1 MLGIVEI
8 AENSAASTK
17 GTMVKTIGI
26 LGAGRVGSAIAR
38 TALTAGYSV
47 NIAGSGPGTDIALL
61 VEVVVPGARAM
72 SAAEA
77 VADADL
83 VIVAVPLHKYRSVSP
98 SILAGKLVID
108 TMNYWEPIDG
118 RLDDFE
124 TDARS
129 SSEVVADFF
138 SGANVVK
145 TLNHI
150 GYHELEIDS
159 RPFGHDQRRALA
171 IAGDDD
177 DAVAAVAEA
186 IDRFGF
192 DAVPSGAL
200 ASGAAFEP
208 GTLIFGGRH
217 TADEIRAEIAAC
229 ATASLSGAG
238 RA

>member
-1 MLGIVEI
+1 
-8 AENSAASTK
+8 
-17 GTMVKTIGI
+17 MVTTIGI

-38 TALTAGYSV
+38 TALAAGYSV
-47 NIAGSGPGTDIALL
+47 NIAASGPGSDIALL
-61 VEVVVPGARAM
+61 AEIVVPGARAM

-83 VIVAVPLHKYRSVSP
+83 VIVAVPLHKYRTVSP

-118 RLDDFE
+118 RLDHFE

-138 SGANVVK
+138 SGATVVK

-159 RPFGHDQRRALA
+159 RPYGHDPRRALA

-177 DAVAAVAEA
+177 AVAVVAEV

-192 DAVPSGAL
+192 DAVHSGEL

-208 GTLIFGGRH
+208 GTAIFGGRH
-217 TADEIRAEIAAC
+217 TADEIRAEIGLAC
-229 ATASLSGAG
+229 AAASLSGAG
-238 RA
+238 RT